1 MQPLIVAEGTGAL
14 GRGTASRP
22 DVVRGIHPFHRHA
35 WSRLDLRREPVIDL
49 PPSFFI
55 VGAPRCGTT
64 SLSRALKEHPRISFS
79 KPKETHYLL
88 LVPPVLSEQELRA
101 LYVSLHHQELG
112 PQHQAIGDGSVSY
125 LYAPEAIRQ
134 ALRFDPRAR
143 FVVMVRNPLDMLP
156 SYHARMVYTLDENVA
171 DFAKAW
177 ALQSR
182 RAASQDIPRRCRDPR
197 LLQYGEVGRLGAH
210 IERLFEVAGR
220 DRCLAIVFDD
230 FASEPGAVYRQVLD
244 FVGVENDGRTK
255 FRHKADNRGFAS
267 PWLQQFVMNP
277 PPWAV
282 RLVDV
287 ANGAM
292 IGRMK
297 RVRRRLK
304 HLNTLRRERPE
315 LQDGMRRTLRDHF
328 ADDVRKLSALL
339 ERDLSHWLD

>member
-1 MQPLIVAEGTGAL
+1 MQRSIGAEP
-14 GRGTASRP
+14 GRAAGDVLSSRHP
-22 DVVRGIHPFHRHA
+22 GKRGIHPFHQHA
-35 WSRLDLRREPVIDL
+35 WSRLDLRRHAAETL

-64 SLSRALKEHPRISFS
+64 SLSRALKEHPRVSFS

-88 LVPPVLSEQELRA
+88 LTPPELSNDELRA
-101 LYVSLHHQELG
+101 LYISLHHQELG

-134 ALRFDPRAR
+134 ALRFDRRAR
-143 FVVMVRNPLDMLP
+143 FIVMVRNPVDMLP
-156 SYHARMVYTLDENVA
+156 SYHARMVYTLDENVT
-171 DFAKAW
+171 DFAQAW

-182 RAASQDIPRRCRDPR
+182 RAAGRDIPKRCRDPR

-210 IERLFEVAGR
+210 VERLFEMAGR
-220 DRCLAIVFDD
+220 ERCLAIVFDD
-230 FASEPGAVYRQVLD
+230 FARDPGAVYRQVLD
-244 FVGVENDGRTK
+244 FVGVEDDGRAK
-255 FRHKADNRGFAS
+255 FRHKAENRGFAS

-304 HLNTLRRERPE
+304 NFNTVRRERPN
-315 LQDGMRRTLRDHF
+315 LQDGMRETLRDHF

-339 ERDLSHWLD
+339 GRDLSHWLD

>member
-1 MQPLIVAEGTGAL
+1 MQGSIVTDETGVLAREAAS
-14 GRGTASRP
+14 GRAGML
-22 DVVRGIHPFHRHA
+22 GIHPFHRHA
-35 WSRLDLRREPVIDL
+35 WQHLDLRNHVGRNL
-49 PPSFFI
+49 PRSFFL

-64 SLSRALKEHPRISFS
+64 SLSQALKRHPQISFS

-88 LVPPVLSEQELRA
+88 LAPREFSDDELRA
-101 LYVSLHHQELG
+101 LYISLHHRELG

-134 ALRFDPRAR
+134 ALRFDERAR

-156 SYHARMVYTLDENVA
+156 SYHARMVYTLDENVT
-171 DFAKAW
+171 DFAQAW
-177 ALQSR
+177 GLQSR
-182 RAASQDIPRRCRDPR
+182 RAAGQHVPKRCRDAR

-210 IERLFEVAGR
+210 VERLFEVAGR

-230 FASEPGAVYRQVLD
+230 FVSEPGAVYRKVLE
-244 FVGVENDGRTK
+244 FVGVGDDGRTN
-255 FRHKADNRGFAS
+255 FRHKAENRGFAS

-304 HLNTLRRERPE
+304 NLNTVRRERPK
-315 LQDGMRRTLRDHF
+315 LQDGMRETLRDHF

-339 ERDLSHWLD
+339 DRDLRHWLG